1 MTTPIIIFFA
11 CYFTLTLAA
20 FAFLWLRASRNDR
33 DYETAYYGLE
43 AAVLFSMRL
52 TADDARQFLLD
63 WLERDEAETD
73 KRWDGWPAF
82 REAHVLRSLGSA

>member
-1 MTTPIIIFFA
+1 MTTPIITFFA
-11 CYFTLTLAA
+11 CFFVTTLAT
-20 FAFLWLRASRNDR
+20 FAFLWARASRKDR

-63 WLERDEAETD
+63 WLERDEADTD
-73 KRWDGWPAF
+73 KRWKGWPAF
-82 REAHVLRSLGSA
+82 REAHVLRSLRSA